1 MSTVEQYAASVVGK
15 YQTSPGVG
23 SASHHAADAM
33 IPLLKRW
40 GGQQLLSVT
49 LSGAYAQGTAITL
62 SSHVDILLCL
72 QLSQKMEIRNVFWK
86 LFEYLA
92 DQNLQPRTREVSM
105 QVESNK
111 LRVDLIP
118 ASAVSGG
125 MQVLYHKEP
134 GSPCSTNV
142 AQHVH
147 LIARSG
153 RTQEIC
159 ALKIWRE
166 RHALEFPSF
175 YLGLATLLALEG
187 ERFGQLADNVFAVL
201 RYLSSRFEQTMIR
214 DPANPENIV
223 SDDLTA
229 AQKKTVAR
237 AARQA
242 LEDDNWE
249 KIIW

>member
-1 MSTVEQYAASVVGK
+1 
-15 YQTSPGVG
+15 
-23 SASHHAADAM
+23 
-33 IPLLKRW
+33 
-40 GGQQLLSVT
+40 
-49 LSGAYAQGTAITL
+49 
-62 SSHVDILLCL
+62 
-72 QLSQKMEIRNVFWK
+72 
-86 LFEYLA
+86 
-92 DQNLQPRTREVSM
+92 M

-166 RHALEFPSF
+166 RHALEFPSLLF
-175 YLGLATLLALEG
+175 GTWQSLLALEG

-223 SDDLTA
+223 
-229 AQKKTVAR
+229 
-237 AARQA
+237 
-242 LEDDNWE
+242 
-249 KIIW
+249 I